1 MNNNLLDLIWN
12 FLSRSDI
19 TSVLAAIG
27 SIGTIVGWIYFLV
40 TTRRNLKIKVLDYRA
55 WHVNVVQ
62 FFICFQNQSSSSIC
76 ISSIDLIYNDFHVC
90 CELIPKKIRG
100 NDDNLIKTPMFPINL
115 ASKQGSLYFIEFL
128 IPERIFL
135 NPGNTVVFQINTNR
149 GTIKKSVTLS
159 DTSHYLHNK

>member
-55 WHVNVVQ
+55 WHVNVV
-62 FFICFQNQSSSSIC
+62 
-76 ISSIDLIYNDFHVC
+76 
-90 CELIPKKIRG
+90 
-100 NDDNLIKTPMFPINL
+100 
-115 ASKQGSLYFIEFL
+115 
-128 IPERIFL
+128 
-135 NPGNTVVFQINTNR
+135 
-149 GTIKKSVTLS
+149 
-159 DTSHYLHNK
+159 